1 MSLHEPIMP
10 INVES
15 DSAGGNTVI
24 MRELYE
30 FLSKYPFLNTDN
42 LKKNI

>member
-15 DSAGGNTVI
+15 NTEGGNAVI
-24 MRELYE
+24 LASLRELLKGY
-30 FLSKYPFLNTDN
+30 SFLNTDK
-42 LKKNI
+42 LD